1 MKTLAVITALLCLTY
16 HAGAQEV
23 LLHDIFDM
31 NTAPA
36 QINSHVGEEGWSRLQ
51 PMHSYT
57 KLIGNDFLLGSLPGF
72 NPKEY
77 PCSYPRLKK
86 MADGRFILF
95 YMPQSHGSSIYYTIS
110 EDLLSWSD
118 PVLLLESYKTEIKD
132 KEVQIRYVNMDAAVL
147 PDGDLLGVCQFWCR
161 EHYSAQLGTG
171 IVTVRSSDNGKT
183 WTSPQV
189 IYEGSNWEPYLLV
202 LPDGKIHCYF
212 TDSTPETWNSGVSLM
227 VSEDNG
233 RSWSPKMRVCR
244 SYKYEYDKET
254 TLDKS
259 IYTDQMPSF
268 RVLNDG
274 KTLIG
279 FLEARLANPPSNSGK
294 TYHRMSVV
302 YNDGF
307 EWKDLGED
315 SEGPADRHTW
325 IMGGAAGYVET
336 FPSGEVAISCGRGK
350 GWSIKLLDHTGGRD
364 GKVDWEEGWF
374 VPFNKR
380 GGWGAIERINDNMLV
395 STAGESRGGI
405 WTGLSYLN
413 NTITAKKE
421 RITVDGNPKEWRND
435 DALYLGS
442 KDGSETVFR
451 AAYGRKH
458 IHLLTEILSPA
469 ETDPV
474 QEIILCNEAGEKVT
488 VRYDE
493 KGCVE
498 GTSEGLLV
506 KTRKG
511 RTSKGTEGYC
521 AEISVPLSMLKTEKG
536 EFLKIYAE
544 TGDGETFTDASK
556 EDSGSWLRI
565 HLK

>member
-1 MKTLAVITALLCLTY
+1 MKLIATISTILFSISIAA
-16 HAGAQEV
+16 AQPV

-31 NTAPA
+31 NRTPA
-36 QINSHVGEEGWSRLQ
+36 QINSHAGEEQWSRLQ

-57 KLIGNDFLLGSLPGF
+57 KLISNDFLLGSLQGYT
-72 NPKEY
+72 PKEY

-86 MADGRFILF
+86 MSDGRFILF

-110 EDLLSWSD
+110 PDLLTWAE
-118 PVLLLESYKTEIKD
+118 PTLLLDSYKTTIKD
-132 KEVQIRYVNMDAAVL
+132 REVQIRYVNMDAAVL
-147 PDGDLLGVCQFWCR
+147 PDGDILGVCQFWCR
-161 EHYSAQLGTG
+161 EFYRAELGTG

-202 LPDGKIHCYF
+202 LPDGNIHCYF

-233 RSWSPKMRVCR
+233 RSWSPKKRVCR

-274 KTLIG
+274 KTLVG
-279 FLEARLANPPSNSGK
+279 FLEARLANPPTNSGK

-325 IMGGAAGYVET
+325 ILGGAAGYVET
-336 FPSGEVAISCGRGK
+336 FPSGEVAISCGRGP
-350 GWSIKLLDHTGGRD
+350 GWGIKLLDHTGGRD
-364 GKVDWEEGWF
+364 GNVKWDEDWF
-374 VPFNKR
+374 VAFNKR

-421 RITVDGNPKEWRND
+421 RIKTDGNPKEWKTD
-435 DALYLGS
+435 DALYLGCRN
-442 KDGSETVFR
+442 GNETVFR
-451 AAYGRKH
+451 AAYSKKH
-458 IHLLTEILSPA
+458 FHLIAETLFPEQVFPMQEIL
-469 ETDPV
+469 
-474 QEIILCNEAGEKVT
+474 LCNEAGETVT
-488 VRYDE
+488 IRYDID
-493 KGCVE
+493 GVAE
-498 GTSEGLLV
+498 GTSEGIV
-506 KTRKG
+506 IKTRKG
-511 RTSKGTEGYC
+511 KSEEGVEGYC
-521 AEISVPLSMLKTEKG
+521 AEIAIPLSVMNIEKG
-536 EFLKIYAE
+536 EYLKIHAE
-544 TGDGETFTDASK
+544 VSADDRFTGSSK
-556 EDSGSWLRI
+556 DNADTWQRI

>member
-1 MKTLAVITALLCLTY
+1 MKLIATISTILFSISIAA
-16 HAGAQEV
+16 AQPV

-31 NTAPA
+31 NRTPA
-36 QINSHVGEEGWSRLQ
+36 QINSHAGEEQWSRLQ

-57 KLIGNDFLLGSLPGF
+57 KLISNDFLLGSLPGYT
-72 NPKEY
+72 PKEY

-86 MADGRFILF
+86 MSDGRFILF

-110 EDLLSWSD
+110 PDLLTWAE
-118 PVLLLESYKTEIKD
+118 PTLLLDSYKTTIKD
-132 KEVQIRYVNMDAAVL
+132 REVQIRYVNMDAAVL
-147 PDGDLLGVCQFWCR
+147 PDGDILGVCQFWCR
-161 EHYSAQLGTG
+161 EFYRAELGTG

-202 LPDGKIHCYF
+202 LPDGNIHCYF

-233 RSWSPKMRVCR
+233 RSWSPKKRVCR

-274 KTLIG
+274 KTLVG
-279 FLEARLANPPSNSGK
+279 FLEARLANPPTNSGK

-325 IMGGAAGYVET
+325 ILGGAAGYVET
-336 FPSGEVAISCGRGK
+336 FPSGEVAISCGRGP
-350 GWSIKLLDHTGGRD
+350 GWGIKLLDHTGGRD
-364 GKVDWEEGWF
+364 GNVKWDEDWF
-374 VPFNKR
+374 VAFNKR

-421 RITVDGNPKEWRND
+421 RIKTDGNPKEWKTD
-435 DALYLGS
+435 DALYLGCRN
-442 KDGSETVFR
+442 GNETVFR
-451 AAYGRKH
+451 AAYSKKH
-458 IHLLTEILSPA
+458 FHLIAETLFPEQVFPMQEIL
-469 ETDPV
+469 
-474 QEIILCNEAGEKVT
+474 LCNEAGETVT
-488 VRYDE
+488 VRYDID
-493 KGCVE
+493 GVAE
-498 GTSEGLLV
+498 GTSEGIV
-506 KTRKG
+506 IKTRKG
-511 RTSKGTEGYC
+511 KSEEGVEGYC
-521 AEISVPLSMLKTEKG
+521 AEIAIPLSVMNIEKG
-536 EFLKIYAE
+536 EYLKIHAE
-544 TGDGETFTDASK
+544 VSADDRFTGSSK
-556 EDSGSWLRI
+556 DNADTWQRI

>member
-1 MKTLAVITALLCLTY
+1 MFCLIC
-16 HAGAQEV
+16 HAAAQEV
-23 LLHDIFDM
+23 QLHDIFDM
-31 NTAPA
+31 NTSPA
-36 QINSHVGEEGWSRLQ
+36 RTNSHAGEEQWSRLQ

-57 KLIGNDFLLGSLPGF
+57 KLIGNDFLLGSLPDF
-72 NPKEY
+72 DPKEY

-86 MADGRFILF
+86 MADGRYILF
-95 YMPQSHGSSIYYTIS
+95 YMPQSHGASIHYTTS
-110 EDLLSWSD
+110 EDLKTWSE
-118 PVLLLESYKTEIKD
+118 PELLLDSYRTVIRD
-132 KEVQIRYVNMDAAVL
+132 REVQIRYVNMDAAVL
-147 PDGDLLGVCQFWCR
+147 PDGDILGVCQFWCR
-161 EHYSAQLGTG
+161 EFYRAGLGTG

-183 WTSPQV
+183 WSSPQV
-189 IYEGSNWEPYLLV
+189 IYEGPNWEPYLLV

-233 RSWSPKMRVCR
+233 HSWTPKKRVCR

-274 KTLIG
+274 KTLVG
-279 FLEARLANPPSNSGK
+279 FLEARLANPPTNSGK

-325 IMGGAAGYVET
+325 ILGGAAGYVET
-336 FPSGEVAISCGRGK
+336 FPSGEVAISCGRGQ

-364 GKVDWEEGWF
+364 GKVEWDEDWF

-380 GGWGAIERINDNMLV
+380 GGWGAIERINDNMLAA
-395 STAGESRGGI
+395 TAGESRGGI
-405 WTGLSYLN
+405 WVGLSYLN
-413 NTITAKKE
+413 NTITAEKE
-421 RITVDGNPKEWRND
+421 RIAADGNPREWKNT

-442 KDGSETVFR
+442 EDGREAIFR

-458 IHLLTEILSPA
+458 LHLNAEIL
-469 ETDPV
+469 DPKKV
-474 QEIILCNEAGEKVT
+474 GGTYEILLGNDAGDVTAVTFDENGATEAVG
-488 VRYDE
+488 
-493 KGCVE
+493 KGIRI
-498 GTSEGLLV
+498 
-506 KTRKG
+506 KTCKG
-511 RTSKGTEGYC
+511 RSSDGTEGYC
-521 AEISVPLSMLKTEKG
+521 TEISLPLSALNIKE
-536 EFLKIYAE
+536 
-544 TGDGETFTDASK
+544 GDY
-556 EDSGSWLRI
+556 LRI
-565 HLK
+565 FVQTEDDSRFTGSDKDNPESWMRIKLK

>member
-1 MKTLAVITALLCLTY
+1 MILLSSVIA
-16 HAGAQEV
+16 AAQPV
-23 LLHDIFDM
+23 LLHGIFDM
-31 NTAPA
+31 NKTPA
-36 QINSHVGEEGWSRLQ
+36 EMNSHAGEEQWSRLQ

-57 KLIGNDFLLGSLPGF
+57 KLISNDFLLGSLPEYT
-72 NPKEY
+72 PKEY

-86 MADGRFILF
+86 MNDGRFILF
-95 YMPQSHGSSIYYTIS
+95 YMPQSHGSSIYYTTS
-110 EDLLSWSD
+110 LDLLNWAE
-118 PVLLLESYKTEIKD
+118 PTLLLNSYKTLIKD

-147 PDGDLLGVCQFWCR
+147 PNGDLLGVCQFWCK
-161 EHYSAQLGTG
+161 EFYKAQLGTG

-202 LPDGKIHCYF
+202 LPDGNIHCYF

-233 RSWSPKMRVCR
+233 HSWSTKKRVCR

-274 KTLIG
+274 KTLVG
-279 FLEARLANPPSNSGK
+279 FLEARLANPPTNSGK

-302 YNDGF
+302 YNEGF

-325 IMGGAAGYVET
+325 ILGGAAGYVET
-336 FPSGEVAISCGRGK
+336 FPSGEVAISCGRGP
-350 GWSIKLLDHTGGRD
+350 GWGIKLLDHTAGRD
-364 GKVDWEEGWF
+364 GNVKWDEGWF
-374 VPFNKR
+374 IAFNKR

-413 NTITAKKE
+413 NTIAAQKE
-421 RITVDGNPKEWRND
+421 RIKTDGNPKEWKND
-435 DALYLGS
+435 DALYLGCTNS
-442 KDGSETVFR
+442 SETVFR
-451 AAYGRKH
+451 AAYDKKN
-458 IHLLTEILSPA
+458 IHLIAETLSP
-469 ETDPV
+469 EQTFEIQD
-474 QEIILCNEAGEKVT
+474 IILCNEAGEAVT
-488 VRYDE
+488 IRYDINGAA
-493 KGCVE
+493 K
-498 GTSEGLLV
+498 GTSEGIVV
-506 KTRKG
+506 KVQRGK
-511 RTSKGTEGYC
+511 SKEGIDGYC
-521 AEISVPLSMLKTEKG
+521 AEITIPFSVLKTAKG
-536 EFLKIYAE
+536 EYLKIYAE
-544 TGDGETFTDASK
+544 STGGDRFTDSSK
-556 EDSGSWLRI
+556 DDAESWQRI